1 MRDLEFGAISPLSR
15 HKNVFPNTSEP
26 RKAPVYKIDVR
37 DASYNDRRY
46 MYFVGTRL
54 MNVIDIEEL
63 PAEIFSTDLQKVD
76 TLNVDSLLDFAEHY
90 GVIPS
95 PALAGAESHLAFRN
109 RSAERPYHAPNID
122 MLMHTATNTALLG
135 YLNKPASLFS
145 TLTDDYKEDTPR
157 RLTEHARSIEEDD
170 PDSLEVISVP
180 ELAQA
185 IRALQCACALASV
198 YDFMCLPGNG
208 GTAVALTEYITDGK
222 RVQQSG
228 FGYFLH
234 SDDVIVNG
242 FVPVSFDERLEKS
255 PLFRKMVKGTETNA
269 RAGYNIALAGVYHAN
284 SLDALSY
291 LMLANSAY
299 CNAGEPS
306 YAHTTDETGTEDP
319 FKQKVEMSGSR
330 LISPSAEYGCL
341 GEIVMAQFTRCYAS
355 PTPWRRCAFCDRIFK
370 QYREEK
376 FTKKGIRETKFCKK
390 SCNVMYIQNS
400 KRA

>member
-1 MRDLEFGAISPLSR
+1 MNDLGFGVISPLSR

-37 DASYNDRRY
+37 DAEYFGKPY
-46 MYFVGTRL
+46 MYFVGTQL
-54 MNVIDIEEL
+54 LNVVDVEAL

-76 TLNVDSLLDFAEHY
+76 TLDVDSLLDFAEHY

-109 RSAERPYHAPNID
+109 RSVDRPYHAPNID
-122 MLMHTATNTALLG
+122 MLMHAAMDTALLG
-135 YLNKPASLFS
+135 YLNKPVSLFN
-145 TLTDDYKEDTPR
+145 TLADDYKNDMPR
-157 RLTEHARSIEEDD
+157 RLTEHARSIEADD
-170 PDSLEVISVP
+170 PNSYEVMSVP
-180 ELAQA
+180 EFAQA
-185 IRALQCACALASV
+185 VRAMQCACALTSV
-198 YDFMCLPGNG
+198 YDYMCLPDSE
-208 GTAVALTEYITDGK
+208 GTAVKLTEYITDEK
-222 RVQQSG
+222 RTQQSG
-228 FGYFLH
+228 IGYFLY

-242 FVPVSFDERLEKS
+242 YVPMSFEDRLETD
-255 PLFRKMVKGTETNA
+255 LEFRAMAEKTETNA
-269 RAGYNIALAGVYHAN
+269 RAGYNIALADAYHAN

-299 CNAGEPS
+299 CNAGDPS
-306 YAHTTDETGTEDP
+306 YARTAGEADADDP
-319 FKQKVEMSGSR
+319 LKQKIEMSNSR
-330 LISPSAEYGCL
+330 LISPSTEYGCL
-341 GEIVMAQFTRCYAS
+341 GEIMMAQFARCYAS